1 MAEKGVSHTEQVQVI
16 TQVISNLNPYILPIR
31 HYLNDCGSAE
41 VNEGFGLLRGH
52 HCGSI
57 GESKFRHGIPI
68 PPDPA
73 EQEGEQEEEEEA
85 TSDEDRRMNPRDE
98 ARIMAR
104 LTPQEINP
112 GEVAAPV
119 RPYEGGINVF
129 GPPRPLEGLDGHS
142 EDWWDLQ

>member
-57 GESKFRHGIPI
+57 GEGKFQHGIPL
-68 PPDPA
+68 PHDVNDPL
-73 EQEGEQEEEEEA
+73 EEEEEESA
-85 TSDEDRRMNPRDE
+85 SEEGRRMNARDE
-98 ARIMAR
+98 AAVMAR
-104 LTPQEINP
+104 LTI
-112 GEVAAPV
+112 
-119 RPYEGGINVF
+119 R
-129 GPPRPLEGLDGHS
+129 R
-142 EDWWDLQ
+142 